1 MLYSAQVF
9 SGGFGLYSS
18 IFFFSE
24 AELEDNALKQ
34 KRLCVV
40 MNVVSGLDPML
51 AAKTQL

>member
-18 IFFFSE
+18 IFFSE